1 MINRVIPIIW
11 INFPLV
17 LVVMHFFSFSTPRTN
32 FAILTTIL
40 LGYGPLFPLMNNKN
54 DFKKSVF
61 YYFKIWQLIINSG
74 IKPKCSFYNPQ
85 VVWVPAWQTEES
97 YFTKILVRGK
107 IYKYTE
113 KHTENNI
120 SIYQFTKSKNFLI
133 RAVDYNLLAWLLLTA
148 QWSLHL

>member
-1 MINRVIPIIW
+1 MTKSIKMGIQVHIVINRVITIIW

-17 LVVMHFFSFSTPRTN
+17 LVVMHFFSFSTPRAN

-40 LGYGPLFPLMNNKN
+40 LGYGPLFPLMNNKKRLL
-54 DFKKSVF
+54 KKSVF
-61 YYFKIWQLIINSG
+61 FFLIWQLIINSG

-85 VVWVPAWQTEES
+85 VVWVSAWQTEES

-120 SIYQFTKSKNFLI
+120 SIHEKQEIFDQGRRL
-133 RAVDYNLLAWLLLTA
+133 
-148 QWSLHL
+148 

>member
-1 MINRVIPIIW
+1 
-11 INFPLV
+11 
-17 LVVMHFFSFSTPRTN
+17 
-32 FAILTTIL
+32 
-40 LGYGPLFPLMNNKN
+40 MNNKKRL
-54 DFKKSVF
+54 KKSVF

-85 VVWVPAWQTEES
+85 VVWVSAWQTEES

-120 SIYQFTKSKNFLI
+120 SIHEKQEIFDQGRRL
-133 RAVDYNLLAWLLLTA
+133 
-148 QWSLHL
+148 